1 MRLKQHRS
9 GILKEAHGL
18 RNRLEPGTTLHTRVR
33 LQDEW
38 DAVRDLEPLRGAVIK
53 VRDLLERFSDP
64 KFPAVEFEC
73 AWKGIMS
80 SKLRK

>member
-18 RNRLEPGTTLHTRVR
+18 RTRLEPGSTLHRHVR
-33 LQDEW
+33 LQDGW
-38 DAVRDLEPLRGAVIK
+38 DAVRDLEPLRDAVIK
-53 VRDLLERFSDP
+53 VRDLRGRLSDP
-64 KFPAVEFEC
+64 KFPVVEFEC

-80 SKLRK
+80 SRL